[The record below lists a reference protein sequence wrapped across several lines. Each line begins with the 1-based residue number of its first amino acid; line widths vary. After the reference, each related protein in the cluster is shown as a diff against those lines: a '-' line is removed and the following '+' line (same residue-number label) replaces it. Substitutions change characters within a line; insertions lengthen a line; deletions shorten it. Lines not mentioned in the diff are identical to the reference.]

1 MASLYNRGLLSV
13 LTSTA
18 RVVPALDAH
27 LDWLLISLQGS
38 EE

>member
-18 RVVPALDAH
+18 KVVTALAAH
-27 LDWLLISLQGS
+27 LDWLLISMQGS